1 MIIIQLMK
9 DKTLKID
16 VNINEIGKRL
26 DIFLVKK
33 VNFFSR
39 SKIKNLINSKKVKI
53 NKTIIIAPQE
63 N

>member
-9 DKTLKID
+9 EDKTLKID

-26 DIFLVKK
+26 DIFLSEK

-39 SKIKNLINSKKVKI
+39 SKIKNLINSKKSKLI
-53 NKTIIIAPQE
+53 KL
-63 N
+63 